1 MNGTA
6 QNHSR
11 EINTS
16 ANLMNS
22 LESPS
27 LIFAKKMQDWILIQK
42 RILLMFTALCRKPV
56 WLTNSLNSFIPL
68 WISSYHSTG
77 IEAKGEE
84 NIGHHCYLEMLTNI
98 NP

>member
-1 MNGTA
+1 MNGRA

-16 ANLMNS
+16 ANLMRFCW
-22 LESPS
+22 SPS

-42 RILLMFTALCRKPV
+42 CILLIFTALCRKPV
-56 WLTNSLNSFIPL
+56 WLTNSLTASFLSGSLPTIL
-68 WISSYHSTG
+68 G

-84 NIGHHCYLEMLTNI
+84 NIGHHCYREMLTNI